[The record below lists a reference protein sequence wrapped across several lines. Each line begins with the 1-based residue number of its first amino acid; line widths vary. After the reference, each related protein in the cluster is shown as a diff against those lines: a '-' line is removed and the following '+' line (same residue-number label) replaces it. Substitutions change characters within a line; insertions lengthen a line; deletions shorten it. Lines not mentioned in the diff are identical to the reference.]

1 VFSKRLNINLESN
14 ILSSL
19 YEAKKRK
26 NEKIFDLT
34 SSNPTKLNFRYET
47 KDIIKNYIDG
57 KSFLY
62 EPEPKGLLSAR
73 NSVAAYYEILGKH
86 VSADDIF
93 ILSGTSEAYSN
104 LFKLLL
110 DYEDEILVPQPCYP
124 LFEYLAL
131 LDFAKVKFY
140 PLYYGHIIGWRIDFK
155 VLNSLIN
162 DKTRAIICINPNNP
176 TGSYIDN
183 HDYESMLEISV
194 KHDIPLI
201 IDEVFSDY
209 NITDENE
216 IMKSVVNQKA
226 GLNFILNG
234 FSKILALP
242 QMKFSWILIEGDSSI
257 KEIAKDKLEIIS
269 DTYLSVNTPVQ
280 HAAPFLFKS
289 REKIQRQILE
299 RIKENYDLLRSALL
313 LNPDLKVL
321 KCQGG
326 WNAVLSFEN
335 LLIPEEEFACKLL
348 SEYNVLIHPGF
359 YYDFWTEGFAVISL
373 LTEPD
378 VLDEGIRRILKYFKN
393 I

>member
-1 VFSKRLNINLESN
+1 MFSKRLNINLESN
-14 ILSSL
+14 LLSAL
-19 YEAKKRK
+19 YDAKIR
-26 NEKIFDLT
+26 NDEKIFDLT
-34 SSNPTKLNFRYET
+34 SSNPTKLNFKYET
-47 KDIIKNYIDG
+47 RDIIKNYINENT
-57 KSFLY
+57 FMY

-73 NSVAAYYEILGKH
+73 NSVAAYYESLGKN
-86 VSADDIF
+86 VSPEDIF
-93 ILSGTSEAYSN
+93 LVSGTSEAYSF

-140 PLYYGHIIGWRIDFK
+140 PLHYENMNGWRIDFK

-162 DKTRAIICINPNNP
+162 DKTKAFICINPNNP
-176 TGSYIDN
+176 TGSYIDRN
-183 HDYESMLEISV
+183 DYESIREIST

-209 NITDENE
+209 NIDDENE

-242 QMKFSWILIEGDSSI
+242 QMKFSWILVEGNSEM
-257 KEIAKDKLEIIS
+257 KKIAKDKLEIIS

-280 HAAPFLFKS
+280 HAAPVLFKT
-289 REKIQRQILE
+289 RDRIQRQILD
-299 RIKENYDLLRSALL
+299 RIKENYNILRSVLL

-359 YYDFWTEGFAVISL
+359 YYDFCTEGFAVISL
-373 LTEPD
+373 LTDTD
-378 VLDEGIRRILKYFKN
+378 VLEEGTRRIIKYLRN